1 MEELL
6 RNKLEAAKELKKLTS
21 FVNELSLIIDYNRVN
36 SLLDERQQY
45 IDKINVINEKISEVK
60 SKENY
65 VETNEIKK
73 LNKDISRVFTEIY
86 EIDKVIRKN
95 INIELKS
102 VKEKLNYSETNIV
115 VNIKI

>member
-6 RNKLEAAKELKKLTS
+6 RNKLEAAKELKNLTS
-21 FVNELSLIIDYNRVN
+21 FINELSLIIDYNQVN

-95 INIELKS
+95 INTELKS